1 MTNFEYIR
9 SLLEHKHMNE
19 HDFAELL
26 VVKINDYNYTSNILF
41 ENFTTRQGA
50 VEATIEKLKDT
61 YDVNEFGL
69 EFGLFDKIIKQIHP
83 DYDY

>member
-9 SLLEHKHMNE
+9 NLLEHKHMNE

-26 VVKINDYNYTSNILF
+26 VVKIDDYNYTSNILF

-61 YDVNEFGL
+61 YGVNEFGL
-69 EFGLFDKIIKQIHP
+69 EFGLFDKIIKQTHP
-83 DYDY
+83 NYD

>member
-9 SLLEHKHMNE
+9 NLLEQKHMNE

-26 VVKINDYNYTSNILF
+26 VVKIDDYNYTSNILF

-61 YDVNEFGL
+61 YDANKFDL
-69 EFGLFDKIIKQIHP
+69 YDKIFKQTHP
-83 DYDY
+83 DYD

>member
-9 SLLEHKHMNE
+9 NLLEHKDMNE

-41 ENFTTRQGA
+41 ENYITRQAA

-61 YDVNEFGL
+61 DINEYF
-69 EFGLFDKIIKQIHP
+69 ELFDKIFKQTHP
-83 DYDY
+83 DYDYYD

>member
-1 MTNFEYIR
+1 MTNYEYIIKF
-9 SLLEHKHMNE
+9 LQQANE
-19 HDFAELL
+19 HDLAELL

-69 EFGLFDKIIKQIHP
+69 EFGLFDKIFKQTHP
-83 DYDY
+83 DYD

>member
-1 MTNFEYIR
+1 MTNFEYITN
-9 SLLEHKHMNE
+9 LLEHKHMNE

-50 VEATIEKLKDT
+50 INATVEKLKDT
-61 YDVNEFGL
+61 YNINEFGL
-69 EFGLFDKIIKQIHP
+69 YDKIFKQIHSN
-83 DYDY
+83 DYD

>member
-1 MTNFEYIR
+1 MTNFENIIN
-9 SLLEHKHMNE
+9 LLEHKDMNE
-19 HDFAELL
+19 HDLAELL

-69 EFGLFDKIIKQIHP
+69 EFGMFDKILKQMHL

>member
-9 SLLEHKHMNE
+9 NLLEHKHMNE

-26 VVKINDYNYTSNILF
+26 VVKIDDYNYTSNILF
-41 ENFTTRQGA
+41 ENFTTRQRA

-61 YDVNEFGL
+61 YDANDGL
-69 EFGLFDKIIKQIHP
+69 YDKIFKQTHS
-83 DYDY
+83 DYDYYD

>member
-9 SLLEHKHMNE
+9 NLLEQKHMNE

-26 VVKINDYNYTSNILF
+26 VVKIDDNNYTSNILF
-41 ENFTTRQGA
+41 ENYISRQAA

-61 YDVNEFGL
+61 DINEYFEL
-69 EFGLFDKIIKQIHP
+69 YDKIFKQTHP
-83 DYDY
+83 DYDYYD